1 MTTVTS
7 TPGQPPHSLD
17 ECPFPTVLQ
26 ELEIRGQ
33 GVVASNRGADSPL
46 DPASSSEL
54 ALVSREGGNTSPLV
68 HPMVR
73 GPLESQD
80 SSLNPGES
88 GKTALAAGHRGAVNL
103 HTTTTAM
110 AAVEA
115 VPKVHSG
122 FRMSTTAIVS
132 RKRRREHN
140 KRETTRKRCTTT
152 CRHRG
157 NKRERLRKLQG
168 EIKRGGTR
176 VHTRRE
182 TRKCRQQEKRNKIKR
197 KQKGRRIA
205 KQQAVAKLQK
215 RSKRRTRW

>member
-1 MTTVTS
+1 LSSRSSMTTVTN

-17 ECPFPTVLQ
+17 ECPLPTASKEV
-26 ELEIRGQ
+26 ERRGH
-33 GVVASNRGADSPL
+33 GVVSRNSGADTPL

-54 ALVSREGGNTSPLV
+54 AIVYREGGNTSPLI

-88 GKTALAAGHRGAVNL
+88 GKTDHAAGHRGAVNR

-132 RKRRREHN
+132 RKRRRCSLLVAQ
-140 KRETTRKRCTTT
+140 RT
-152 CRHRG
+152 G
-157 NKRERLRKLQG
+157 FFSV
-168 EIKRGGTR
+168 R
-176 VHTRRE
+176 VFR
-182 TRKCRQQEKRNKIKR
+182 
-197 KQKGRRIA
+197 
-205 KQQAVAKLQK
+205 V
-215 RSKRRTRW
+215 